1 MLDEAV
7 KEKDVLLLK
16 TAKFEETI
24 TNNSKKTELY
34 EKKIGDNKKVS
45 LCCCCL
51 LCDKIL

>member
-1 MLDEAV
+1 MSDDAV

-24 TNNSKKTELY
+24 TTNGKKIELY

-45 LCCCCL
+45 LCCCC
-51 LCDKIL
+51 